1 MTVVLTPQATAKAQG
16 EPIFKALAATTLKA
30 QVAIADG
37 KLTVTLAVPATM
49 KEDEWLG
56 QLTAFMKGLLAVVN
70 PQPEKSLPPDKM
82 NCWIS
87 MCAALFWHSDTAM
100 LIGDHHA

>member
-1 MTVVLTPQATAKAQG
+1 MAWVDHVQKNDQKMTVVLTPQATAKAQG

-49 KEDEWLG
+49 KEVARA
-56 QLTAFMKGLLAVVN
+56 T
-70 PQPEKSLPPDKM
+70 
-82 NCWIS
+82 NCFHEGIAGGCES
-87 MCAALFWHSDTAM
+87 AAGKKACR
-100 LIGDHHA
+100 LIR

>member
-1 MTVVLTPQATAKAQG
+1 MAIAHLKRFADLAWVDHVQKNDQKMTVVLTPQATAKAQG

-70 PQPEKSLPPDKM
+70 PQPGKKP
-82 NCWIS
+82 
-87 MCAALFWHSDTAM
+87 AA
-100 LIGDHHA
+100 